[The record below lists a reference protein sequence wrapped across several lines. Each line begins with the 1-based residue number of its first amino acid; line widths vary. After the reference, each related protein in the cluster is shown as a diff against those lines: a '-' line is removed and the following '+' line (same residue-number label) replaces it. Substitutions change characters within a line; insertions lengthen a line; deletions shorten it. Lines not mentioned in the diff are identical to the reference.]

1 MLSMIW
7 GGDTHSHKYFRI
19 KLCAR
24 SARQHRL
31 DIATLN
37 RPCNKMIIRD
47 IFSALNYM
55 RVVVYPDNPI
65 DTHGRIIIQ
74 IRSAVF
80 RNKHELTLVGEA
92 FDVVLNSICT
102 VIRCAARNS
111 L

>member
-1 MLSMIW
+1 
-7 GGDTHSHKYFRI
+7 
-19 KLCAR
+19 
-24 SARQHRL
+24 
-31 DIATLN
+31 
-37 RPCNKMIIRD
+37 MIIRD